1 MDRAVELAGF
11 FAAHGIWCVSDGES
25 LIPMLAQES
34 AANGRNMLRF
44 AAEQLEDGVAQA
56 QTHLESNPDQSERAA
71 LVYDGYITLPTGR
84 TDALFV
90 VIRSYVAPVAT
101 LTMAV
106 PYRHSESP
114 DGFAV
119 HRPKFVEWQGDG
131 SPNYQT
137 FGEAFFRGVDSHEE
151 AAAVWAEHNDDSV

>member
-11 FAAHGIWCVSDGES
+11 FAAHGIWCVSNGES
-25 LIPMLAQES
+25 LTPMLAQES

-56 QTHLESNPDQSERAA
+56 QIHLESNPDQSERAA

-84 TDALFV
+84 TDALFL

-101 LTMAV
+101 LTITV
-106 PYRHSESP
+106 RYRHAESS

-151 AAAVWAEHNDDSV
+151 ASSVWAEHNDDSV